1 MAASCPG
8 LRDLDLS
15 GNSLTDVGMA
25 DLVATLL
32 QSDSVRLRR
41 LNLGGNKFKAEGLRA
56 LAMALQANVWLEAVD
71 LSDAGVDQRSL
82 ESFFSMLLVLW
93 NSFFTPFSLLIV
105 QVSVSIL
112 YLFANSTRPYVSLC
126 T

>member
-1 MAASCPG
+1 MRGCGLGDARCARVLPAVAASCPG

-15 GNSLTDVGMA
+15 GNGLTDAGMA

-41 LNLGGNKFKAEGLRA
+41 LDLGGNKFKAEGLCA
-56 LAMALQANVWLEAVD
+56 LATALQENVWLEAVD

-82 ESFFSMLLVLW
+82 ESFFAMLLARLIL
-93 NSFFTPFSLLIV
+93 FFTPFSLLIV
-105 QVSVSIL
+105 
-112 YLFANSTRPYVSLC
+112 
-126 T
+126 